1 MTGDAGSGSRQ
12 MTPWRIAPVSQR
24 LAAGL
29 VDGTV
34 LALVGLSAWGVL
46 RRNRFVQRRRVS
58 SVMLVALDAAYRIG
72 LPALAGHTLGQLTL
86 RIRVVDQDSGTA
98 PRWRQAT
105 LRWAVAAP
113 AALAPNLVPMPRSA
127 KRWMLR
133 AEQLQPRIDELQRKH
148 GHDPQRLNEELLV
161 LYREEGVNPAAGF
174 LTVLP
179 QAMASLVYTCAVYL
193 PVLRRPLRQGLHDRV
208 AGTIVV
214 RKPRAMAPRG
224 Q

>member
-1 MTGDAGSGSRQ
+1 
-12 MTPWRIAPVSQR
+12 
-24 LAAGL
+24 
-29 VDGTV
+29 
-34 LALVGLSAWGVL
+34 
-46 RRNRFVQRRRVS
+46 
-58 SVMLVALDAAYRIG
+58 MLVALDAAYRIG

-98 PRWRQAT
+98 PTWRQAT

-148 GHDPQRLNEELLV
+148 GHDPH
-161 LYREEGVNPAAGF
+161 REEGVNPAAGC
-174 LTVLP
+174 LAVLP
-179 QAMASLVYTCAVYL
+179 QAMGSLVYTCAVYL

-224 Q
+224 R